1 MTGKEKLN
9 DLMTEFDEMGYAPTT
24 LCSDP
29 EDTVRDWKVNLM
41 SAIGQIEQ
49 EGRKQAVEET
59 LNDIKETYDFYGDDS
74 MYSGYEVKRFLV
86 YIAQKYGVEIG

>member
-1 MTGKEKLN
+1 MTGREKLN
-9 DLMTEFDEMGYAPTT
+9 ALMTEFDEMGYTPTT

-49 EGRKQAVEET
+49 EARKQAA
-59 LNDIKETYDFYGDDS
+59 K
-74 MYSGYEVKRFLV
+74 
-86 YIAQKYGVEIG
+86 QYGVEVEE